1 MSYQA
6 GDEPIRG
13 FKLVRSFG
21 KGSCGEAW
29 LAAHVSGLSAALK
42 IIPLRD
48 QDARQWLPTIFE
60 AKNIRHA
67 NVLEISRTWL
77 RDTQGNLFGLT
88 QARPLPGWDLII
100 VMEVGAKNLWD
111 RLQECLKNQASGIER
126 AELMDYLQGAAKGI
140 DYLNCHGILHGNIK
154 PHNVLLHGGKV
165 KVSDVGQA
173 GLVDGQDQVTDQGML
188 RSRSYWS
195 AEALRREPHGTSDQY
210 SLAVTYYALRT
221 GKLPYKNASS
231 AAELRTAIVEGRLFP
246 GDLPEGEHGVFA
258 KATHLD
264 PNQRYPSAVKFL
276 EALQLAQANAPWRW
290 PSGAFH
296 RPVN

>member
-21 KGSCGEAW
+21 KGSCGEVW
-29 LAAHVSGLSAALK
+29 QAAHVSGLAAALK
-42 IIPLRD
+42 IIPLHD
-48 QDARQWLPTIFE
+48 QDPGRWLPTIFE
-60 AKNIRHA
+60 AKNVRHP
-67 NVLEISRTWL
+67 NVLEINRTWL

-100 VMEVGAKNLWD
+100 VMEVGVKNLWD
-111 RLQECLKNQASGIER
+111 RLQECVKIQPPGIER
-126 AELMDYLQGAAKGI
+126 PELMDYLQGAAKGI

-165 KVSDVGQA
+165 KVSDTGHA
-173 GLVDGQDQVTDQGML
+173 GLIGRQQEEDDQGVIN
-188 RSRSYWS
+188 SRSYWS
-195 AEALRREPHGTSDQY
+195 AEVLRREPHRTSDQY
-210 SLAVTYYALRT
+210 SLAITYYVLRT
-221 GKLPYKNASS
+221 SKLPYRNASS
-231 AAELRTAIVEGRLFP
+231 GTEISTAIVEGRLFP
-246 GDLPEGEHGVFA
+246 GDLPEGEHAVFA

-264 PNQRYPSAVKFL
+264 PNQRYPSAIKFV
-276 EALQLAQANAPWRW
+276 ESLQIAQANAPTRW